1 MDPVGDQC
9 TEYTTANANRG
20 HNSAYKGQ
28 KRGQINEMAQK
39 RTKIGQIKQ
48 KGQKFQKLVTATNAV
63 NTPQPMETGNG
74 DTITVA

>member
-28 KRGQINEMAQK
+28 KRGQINKMA
-39 RTKIGQIKQ
+39 Q
-48 KGQKFQKLVTATNAV
+48 KGQKEAK
-63 NTPQPMETGNG
+63 
-74 DTITVA
+74 